1 MTLLIYNQE
10 TKRTDITDKHQPTS
24 TFLSKFNPEKPINS
38 ILAIQVLLKE
48 KKKLNIF
55 KPKLLKEIIINS
67 KIYISSHTVIE
78 MNKFFFS
85 LMKMKN

>member
-24 TFLSKFNPEKPINS
+24 TFLSKFNPKTNQLNFGNS
-38 ILAIQVLLKE
+38 SSFKR

-55 KPKLLKEIIINS
+55 QTKTFKRNN
-67 KIYISSHTVIE
+67 
-78 MNKFFFS
+78 NKF
-85 LMKMKN
+85 KNLYFKPYSY

>member
-55 KPKLLKEIIINS
+55 QTKTFKRNN
-67 KIYISSHTVIE
+67 
-78 MNKFFFS
+78 NKF
-85 LMKMKN
+85 KNLYFKQYSY